1 MESKSN
7 QVKKAFV
14 KAINQDA
21 INKLDLKTLRK
32 LDKILSKIKY

>member
-7 QVKKAFV
+7 QVKKAFD

-21 INKLDLKTLRK
+21 INKLYLKTLRK

>member
-1 MESKSN
+1 MEPKEN
-7 QVKKAFV
+7 QIKKAFN
-14 KAINQDA
+14 KAINKEG

>member
-7 QVKKAFV
+7 QVKKAFD

-21 INKLDLKTLRK
+21 ISKLDLKTLRK

>member
-7 QVKKAFV
+7 QVKKAFD

-21 INKLDLKTLRK
+21 INKLDSKTLRK

>member
-1 MESKSN
+1 METKEN
-7 QVKKAFV
+7 QIKKAFN

-32 LDKILSKIKY
+32 IDKILSKINY

>member
-1 MESKSN
+1 MESKNN
-7 QVKKAFV
+7 QVKKAFD